1 MYHIKK
7 CFGKL
12 NKRQTEEI
20 GTLKSPTKPLYI
32 AKQTVEKLKEK
43 KEDLEKLLPEKFE
56 LESEIKEK
64 QKEALEEDERLKIL
78 QELDNIENTIKLE
91 KEKVNIHIKSKK
103 ELEQKKQDIDK
114 ETNEVKEVREKPK
127 NLGLVSLLPI
137 VFTGIAIILFILK
150 QPIFGIVSVGFVLIS
165 AIIIILKKAKI
176 NKAFEQE
183 LDDIR
188 KKEQDIENRKT
199 LIENEIKSKEDII
212 KEVQNSILEK
222 EKMQIENILA
232 KYPNADKKILE
243 DFNNRPNVFEKQKYI
258 NDLKLS
264 ITQKEYVKIQ
274 IAEKLEGLVEIEEK
288 LKANEEILQD
298 LVEYEQAIN
307 LAKEALEEAHTQM
320 KESITPKFTENLS
333 NSIESITSGRYKKV
347 KVNEENGLIL
357 ETENRKLCNSRLFES
372 AVLLMRYIYR

>member
-298 LVEYEQAIN
+298 
-307 LAKEALEEAHTQM
+307 
-320 KESITPKFTENLS
+320 
-333 NSIESITSGRYKKV
+333 
-347 KVNEENGLIL
+347 
-357 ETENRKLCNSRLFES
+357 
-372 AVLLMRYIYR
+372 